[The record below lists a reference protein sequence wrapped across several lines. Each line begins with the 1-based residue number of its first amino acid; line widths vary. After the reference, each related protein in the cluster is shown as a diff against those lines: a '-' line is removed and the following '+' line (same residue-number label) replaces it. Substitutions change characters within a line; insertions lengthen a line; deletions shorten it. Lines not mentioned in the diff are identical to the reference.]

1 MPVIQNL
8 VTRTPQKFR
17 QRITNWFWQTI
28 AKRLR
33 KHLMSMPYIHGPR
46 DRFAVGKNVIL
57 NNATINTRGG
67 VVRIE
72 DHVMFGHNVSVL
84 TGVHDY
90 RQRAGE
96 RIAIDDAGR
105 DITIERGAW
114 IASNAILIGPCT
126 IGEEAVVAAGSVVT
140 KDVAPRTI
148 VAGNP
153 ARVIRYILPPQ
164 VVEQMKAAG

>member
-1 MPVIQNL
+1 MLTQIRGARENL
-8 VTRTPQKFR
+8 SDR
-17 QRITNWFWQTI
+17 FWRAV

-33 KHLMSMPYIHGPR
+33 KHIVSMPYIHGPR
-46 DRFAVGKNVIL
+46 ERLIVGKSVIL

-67 VVRIE
+67 SVRID

-90 RQRAGE
+90 RQKAGE
-96 RIAIDDAGR
+96 RISIECAGR
-105 DITIERGAW
+105 DITIGRGAW
-114 IASNAILIGPCT
+114 IASNAILIGPCS

-153 ARVIRYILPPQ
+153 AKVIRYILPPQ

>member
-1 MPVIQNL
+1 MGA
-8 VTRTPQKFR
+8 R
-17 QRITNWFWQTI
+17 QSLIDRFCQAV

-33 KHLMSMPYIHGPR
+33 KHLMSMPYVHGPR
-46 DRFAVGKNVIL
+46 ERLVVGKNVIL

-67 VVRIE
+67 VVRI
-72 DHVMFGHNVSVL
+72 DDYVMFGHNVSVL
-84 TGVHDY
+84 TGIHDY
-90 RQRAGE
+90 RQPAGE
-96 RIAIDDAGR
+96 REAIENAGR

-140 KDVAPRTI
+140 RDVAPRTI

-153 ARVIRYILPPQ
+153 ARVIRYILPPE
-164 VVEQMKAAG
+164 VREQMRAAG